1 MQESNEHAAIVELFR
16 DDPQLAARLLA
27 DIFAVAAPPR
37 PARVADPVLR
47 PATLIPD
54 LVIELGDPIELVVII
69 EVQRRVDPDKRYTWP
84 AYLWL
89 ERLRRRCPVLLLIIT
104 PDPAVAAWAAPS
116 ITSGPDNT
124 TRPLVLGPDQIP
136 HITDPAQALRHPAL
150 ALLSARAHGHQ
161 QRGLTG
167 FRAAI
172 AALAGLD
179 TTRRRMYIDLIFAG
193 IRPDR
198 AQQIKEELMLEGFT
212 LDDIFPPS
220 PWPTPHGDAILI
232 ALIEALEPRIEARL
246 TPQVAARVE
255 AQVTARVEAEVA
267 ARVEAEVA
275 ARVEAEVAARVE
287 AHERQ
292 ALLLRLLARRNIALT
307 PAQRAAIDACTAPAQ
322 LELWFDRAITVADA
336 DALFAGVAPDP
347 ASTCPPGQPQ

>member
-1 MQESNEHAAIVELFR
+1 VQESNEHAAIIELFR

-37 PARVADPVLR
+37 PARVADPVQR

-54 LVIELGDPIELVVII
+54 LVIELGDPIELVVIL
-69 EVQRRVDPDKRYTWP
+69 EVQRRIDPDKRYTWP

-89 ERLRRRCPVLLLIIT
+89 ERLRRRCPVLLLIVA
-104 PDPAVAAWAAPS
+104 PDPAVAAWATPS

-136 HITDPAQALRHPAL
+136 RITDPAQALLHPAL

-198 AQQIKEELMLEGFT
+198 AQQIKEELMLDGYT
-212 LDDIFPPS
+212 LDDILPPS

-232 ALIEALEPRIEARL
+232 ALIEALEPRI
-246 TPQVAARVE
+246 V
-255 AQVTARVEAEVA
+255 
-267 ARVEAEVA
+267 
-275 ARVEAEVAARVE
+275 ARVE

-292 ALLLRLLARRNIALT
+292 TLLLRLLARRNITLT
-307 PAQRAAIDACTAPAQ
+307 PAQRATIDACTAPAQ
-322 LELWFDRAITVADA
+322 LELWFDRAVTVADA
-336 DALFAGVAPDP
+336 DALFADVAPGS
-347 ASTCPPGQPQ
+347 AITCPAGQPQ